1 LSPSEEFFRTHLVGK
16 FGISYMFYECST
28 MVGALAFMNLVNA
41 RIKEEYG
48 EDFISNERSKAKVLF
63 EK

>member
-1 LSPSEEFFRTHLVGK
+1 
-16 FGISYMFYECST
+16 

-48 EDFISNERSKAKVLF
+48 EDFKINERSKAKVLF